1 MLSRTFRSTIKPTAS
16 SLAVAA
22 RSRPAVYQYSTL
34 GDKAK
39 KVGDKVGEA
48 AQAAKEKFNKAT
60 ADANAQADDLKADA
74 NAKADELKKKAKSQA
89 EKTGDDLD
97 KLRQ

>member
-1 MLSRTFRSTIKPTAS
+1 MLSRAFRITVKPTTTA
-16 SLAVAA
+16 LAAA
-22 RSRPAVYQYSTL
+22 NARPAVYQYSTL
-34 GDKAK
+34 GEKAK

-60 ADANAQADDLKADA
+60 ADVNAKTDDLKSDA
-74 NAKADELKKKAKSQA
+74 NAKAEDLKKKAKEQA